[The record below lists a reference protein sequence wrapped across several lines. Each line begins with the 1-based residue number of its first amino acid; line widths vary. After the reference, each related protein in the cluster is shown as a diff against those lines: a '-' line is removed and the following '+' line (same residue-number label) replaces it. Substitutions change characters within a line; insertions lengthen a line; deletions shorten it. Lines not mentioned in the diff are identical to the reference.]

1 MAAKATRDVLR
12 VTVRIPKELL
22 KRVEDFQFSRRL
34 NSRVEALLQLIEIGL
49 EANSPISDPHF
60 SPGPHRR
67 ADRRH
72 VGTCL
77 ADRVG
82 DGA

>member
-1 MAAKATRDVLR
+1 MAAKTAPDVLR
-12 VTVRIPKELL
+12 VTVRVSKELI

-34 NSRVEALLQLIEIGL
+34 NSRVEALLQLIEMGL
-49 EANSPISDPHF
+49 EANSPSSGPHS

-67 ADRRH
+67 AGRRH
-72 VGTCL
+72 IGTCL

-82 DGA
+82 GGA